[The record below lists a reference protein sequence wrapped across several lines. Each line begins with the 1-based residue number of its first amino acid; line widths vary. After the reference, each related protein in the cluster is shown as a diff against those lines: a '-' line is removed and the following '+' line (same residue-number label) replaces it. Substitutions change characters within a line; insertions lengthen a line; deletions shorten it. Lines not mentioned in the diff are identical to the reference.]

1 MYYLGWL
8 PIPSVNMSLRA
19 PFLALAVF
27 HASLLCAQFQ
37 DDFGDGDLT
46 NGPVWEGDASVFI
59 ANTSGQLQLN
69 NTVAATSQLRS
80 ANAMTTLNDME
91 WRIRVKQSFAPSSS
105 NFGRV
110 YLVSDQPDLTGPL
123 NGYYLQFGEAGS
135 MDAIELFQQTGTN
148 STSVCRGAESA
159 IAANFDVGV
168 QVKRDATGIWQLL
181 VDPGGGTNYVLQAT
195 GVGAAHTSSAY
206 IGVRCTYTVSNADKF
221 FYDDIYAGPTIVDL
235 TPPAMV
241 SATALSAEVVEL
253 VFTEAVDAATA
264 EVPGNYTISPSIGIS
279 TAVRSGTDAAR
290 VTLSLAASLAS
301 GNSYTVTV
309 SGVQDLSGNTLVG
322 GTVDFTYS
330 VPASAGSRSVVINEL
345 MADPTPTVGLPDVE
359 FLELYNPT
367 VDQTFDLAGWTF
379 SDGGT
384 PVTFPSYVL
393 GPGAYVLVVTQANLG
408 LFPTV
413 TNKVGM
419 SSLPALNN
427 DGDALS
433 LRSSDGT
440 LIDAVTYA
448 LSWYQDAV
456 KDDGGWSLEQIDPF
470 RPCSGASNWRA
481 SNASA
486 GGTPGVQNS
495 VYAVVPDVT
504 PPTFTTVLVP
514 SPTSLVL
521 RFSEPMDA
529 ASIASGTYTI
539 TPSLPVQS
547 AVATGADAATLLLD
561 GELTIGQVY
570 TISISGLRDCPG
582 NLITAGS
589 SRSFALPEAAE
600 AGDMV
605 INEVLYDPF
614 VDGVDFV
621 ELYNRSDKTL
631 SLASM
636 QLANAGFGG
645 LGSVLPITT
654 DLLLLPG
661 DYAVITTDL
670 AATLRFYPQTRTD
683 RVVLNSMPSYNNG
696 EGTVLLLTSD
706 GDTLDLFSYSD
717 DLHFGLINQPEG
729 YTLER
734 VDPARPADDATNWQ
748 TAAEQAGKA
757 TPGFRNS
764 QFAEAP
770 APTGE
775 LTIEPAIFSPDNDG
789 FQDLLTIGY
798 RFEQPGF
805 VGSITIFDI
814 AGRAVRALVQSQLL
828 GVEGAYSWDGLTDE
842 GSKAR
847 MGAYIV
853 VLEAFD
859 LMGNVETFRRTV
871 TLAHRLE

>member
-1 MYYLGWL
+1 
-8 PIPSVNMSLRA
+8 MSFRALLFALVALHAPLLR
-19 PFLALAVF
+19 
-27 HASLLCAQFQ
+27 AQFQ
-37 DDFGDGDLT
+37 DDFSDGDLT
-46 NGPVWEGDASVFI
+46 NAPAWEGDAAVFI
-59 ANTSGQLQLN
+59 VNGNNELQLS

-80 ANAMTTLNDME
+80 ANPMATLNDME
-91 WRIRVKQSFAPSSS
+91 WRIKVRQNFAGSGS

-110 YLVSDQPDLTGPL
+110 YLVSDQADLTGPL

-135 MDAIELFQQTGTN
+135 ADAIELFEQTGT
-148 STSVCRGAESA
+148 TSASICRGTDAA
-159 IAANFDVGV
+159 IAGSFTAGI
-168 QVKRDATGIWQLL
+168 QVKRDASGTWQLL
-181 VDPGGGTNYVLQAT
+181 VDLTGGTNYVLQAS
-195 GVGAAHTSSAY
+195 GLGSAHTSSAF
-206 IGVRCTYTVSNADKF
+206 IGVRCTYTVSNAEGF
-221 FYDDIYAGPTIVDL
+221 FYDDIYAGPAIVDL
-235 TPPAMV
+235 TPP
-241 SATALSAEVVEL
+241 SLIGATAVAVDQVEL
-253 VFTEAVDAATA
+253 VFSEAVDEATA
-264 EVPGNYTISPSIGIS
+264 EAIGNYALTPSIGVNSAI
-279 TAVRSGTDAAR
+279 RNELDQAR
-290 VTLSLAASLAS
+290 VLLFLASSLAN
-301 GNSYTVTV
+301 GGSYTVTV
-309 SGVQDLSGNTLVG
+309 NGVQDLTGNALVNG
-322 GTVDFTYS
+322 FANFSYL
-330 VPASAGSRSVVINEL
+330 VPTTAGPRDVVINEF
-345 MADPTPTVGLPDVE
+345 MADPTPVVGLPEVE
-359 FLELYNPT
+359 YLELYNAT
-367 VDQTFDLAGWTF
+367 ADQTFDLAGWTF

-384 PVTFPSYVL
+384 PVTFPSYVM

-408 LFPTV
+408 LFPAV
-413 TNKVGM
+413 ANKIGM

-433 LRSSDGT
+433 LRSNDGT

-448 LSWYQDAV
+448 TSWYQDAV
-456 KDDGGWSLEQIDPF
+456 KDDGGWSLEQIDPSN
-470 RPCSGASNWRA
+470 PCSGASNWRA
-481 SNASA
+481 SNAA
-486 GGTPGVQNS
+486 VGGTPGSQNS
-495 VYAVVPDVT
+495 VFAVIPDVT
-504 PPTFTTVLVP
+504 PPTFTAVLVP
-514 SPTSLVL
+514 STTSLVL

-539 TPSLPVQS
+539 TPSVLVQS

-582 NLITAGS
+582 NLIAAGS
-589 SRSFALPEAAE
+589 SRSFALPEVAE
-600 AGDMV
+600 AGDLV

-631 SLASM
+631 SLAST
-636 QLANAGFGG
+636 QLANAGIGG

-683 RVVLNSMPSYNNG
+683 RVVVNSMPSYNNG
-696 EGTVLLLTSD
+696 EGTVLLLTSE

-734 VDPARPADDATNWQ
+734 VDPDRPADDATNWQ
-748 TAAEQAGKA
+748 TASEQAGKA

-775 LTIEPAIFSPDNDG
+775 LTIEPGIFSPDNDG
-789 FQDLLTIGY
+789 FQDLLTLSY

-847 MGAYIV
+847 MGPYIV

-859 LMGNVETFRRTV
+859 LSGNVETFRRTV